1 MCYRPRRGKELKLT
15 EIIDELE
22 RSDDEDAIMPS
33 TITNLPPENANA
45 EITDEYSG
53 EENIVTMH
61 NLPGSQLWAIADVAY
76 SDFSSDDEDNI
87 PLLQLAKRQCI
98 IDHASKDCFD
108 DRISHGLKD
117 DTTNG
122 TSCSPP

>member
-61 NLPGSQLWAIADVAY
+61 NLPGSQL
-76 SDFSSDDEDNI
+76 
-87 PLLQLAKRQCI
+87 
-98 IDHASKDCFD
+98 
-108 DRISHGLKD
+108 
-117 DTTNG
+117 
-122 TSCSPP
+122 